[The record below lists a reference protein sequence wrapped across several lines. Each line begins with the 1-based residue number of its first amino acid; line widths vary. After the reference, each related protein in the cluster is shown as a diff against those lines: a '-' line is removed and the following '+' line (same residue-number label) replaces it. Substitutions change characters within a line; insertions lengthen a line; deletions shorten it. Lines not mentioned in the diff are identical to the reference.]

1 MTSRFGSSFMHRRG
15 SVRDNRDLPPV
26 QLSNPA
32 REFVDSRVEI
42 NDRRAFNG
50 PAAENGD
57 PEGDNP
63 EKQSSSKE
71 ADEEEEEEDTHCKQF
86 AEVLWTFEND
96 LPSKYKTRFNLGGKH
111 SWSEVIEEASI
122 AEMKYRKK
130 ADKESPFGRV
140 RGFFRSLQKKSP
152 ILESWLDLLPDESE
166 YASLICGGFKIILR
180 AAARMDEIK
189 EFMVKA
195 MATIP
200 DEVESAQLTIDYNQ
214 DLDTSRRLYRRVS
227 SLYYS
232 VFGILEHI
240 INWYGQRSAARH
252 FKAILQQSIYE
263 KELEDK
269 VNDFKAAVSAVK
281 DEASLCGLRRLH
293 DIYHDG
299 LAMRKL
305 LQSLEEA
312 LRSNPRLHP
321 QTGQPLP
328 VQYAQPP
335 APRRKAISRQSMCE
349 SVLRYEP
356 DVPWE
361 DLAAVMHR
369 GAELSLE
376 EQDRI
381 VYVIESPVLRNWLL
395 SPKSGILLVRENSED
410 LDSSSTSS
418 AMSFVAAHVIQ
429 STQQQQQQQ
438 KSRLLCLH
446 WFAGQHR
453 NPRADADANAHGV
466 ARSLVGQLLHLH
478 GRFDLYFVKRR
489 TALAVRERGDLRVLC
504 DVLDELLFQLPAGTA
519 LLCVVD
525 GLAGLE
531 YRGREDVRYLLERL
545 RAVAR
550 HAGGGGGGR
559 GGTLLFKLLL
569 THGGGAFRA
578 AAVLDGPGE
587 ILDVP
592 EGGDGNRMGFNKL
605 MWDLKVS
612 SKIDHL
618 AARPKR

>member
-1 MTSRFGSSFMHRRG
+1 MPSLFGNSFTHMRG

-26 QLSNPA
+26 ELSNPA
-32 REFVDSRVEI
+32 SEFVKNRVEV
-42 NDRRAFNG
+42 NNPRKSDVS
-50 PAAENGD
+50 AAESD
-57 PEGDNP
+57 DAEDNSP
-63 EKQSSSKE
+63 KESSPKE
-71 ADEEEEEEDTHCKQF
+71 ADDPTLQNEGEDAHCKQF
-86 AEVLWTFEND
+86 AEVLKTFEND
-96 LPSKYKTRFNLGGKH
+96 LPTKYKTRFNLHGKH
-111 SWSEVIEEASI
+111 SWSEVVEEASI

-130 ADKESPFGRV
+130 ASKESPFGRV

-152 ILESWLDLLPDESE
+152 ILDSWLDLLPDESE

-189 EFMVKA
+189 EFMVRA

-200 DEVESAQLTIDYNQ
+200 EEVESAQLMIDYNQ
-214 DLDTSRRLYRRVS
+214 DLDTSRRLYKRVS

-281 DEASLCGLRRLH
+281 DQANLYGLRRLN
-293 DIYHDG
+293 DIYHGG
-299 LAMRKL
+299 LAMQKL

-321 QTGQPLP
+321 QTGQPLQ
-328 VQYAQPP
+328 VQHTQPQ
-335 APRRKAISRQSMCE
+335 APRRRAISRQSLCD

-356 DVPWE
+356 DVPRE
-361 DLAAVMHR
+361 DLTAIMHR
-369 GAELSLE
+369 GSELSLE

-381 VYVIESPVLRNWLL
+381 VYVIESQILRNWLL
-395 SPKSGILLVRENSED
+395 SPKNGILLVRENSSD
-410 LDSSSTSS
+410 IDSGTS

-429 STQQQQQQQ
+429 STQQAQ
-438 KSRLLCLH
+438 KRRLLCLH

-453 NPRADADANAHGV
+453 NARGDADANVHGV
-466 ARSLVGQLLHLH
+466 VRSLIGQLLHRH
-478 GRFDLYFVKRR
+478 GGFDLYFVKSS
-489 TALAVRERGDLRVLC
+489 TALAIRDANDLGVLC
-504 DVLDELLFQLPAGTA
+504 DVFDELLFQLPDKTV
-519 LLCVVD
+519 LFCVVD
-525 GLAGLE
+525 RLACLE
-531 YRGREDVRYLLERL
+531 YRHREQVQYLLERF
-545 RAVAR
+545 RAVSR
-550 HAGGGGGGR
+550 HASGKGI
-559 GGTLLFKLLL
+559 LFKLLL
-569 THGGGAFRA
+569 THAGGAFRA
-578 AAVLDGPGE
+578 AAMFDGPGE

-592 EGGDGNRMGFNKL
+592 EDGDGNRMGFNKL

-618 AARPKR
+618 AARPRR